1 MRQRRSFPSICFRFI
16 ATCLGRRVLAMRNAR
31 RSPGTGRSQVAVR
44 QQLFSLNIRRWNIR
58 SVAALWL
65 WVAAHSVP

>member
-1 MRQRRSFPSICFRFI
+1 MRQRRSFPSIGFRCI

-44 QQLFSLNIRRWNIR
+44 QQLFSL
-58 SVAALWL
+58 
-65 WVAAHSVP
+65 